1 MHLHRLFL
9 YIVMGVHSSRFEM
22 QGEPS
27 RMTIATAPITSG
39 TYRIEPVG
47 DRCLLVRV
55 GDCVGVQTSMA
66 VHRIASCLHAA
77 ALPGVIDIVPAFTTV
92 ALHYLPGAMPRDG
105 RAQAYTHMKARVQAA
120 LAADESSPQTTGRLV
135 NVPACYGGRF
145 GPDLEEVAERCKLLP
160 EEVIA
165 RHTALEQVIYT
176 FFFAP
181 GNPFC
186 GPVDASLQ
194 VPRRKSPRTAVPAGS
209 VAIAN
214 GITTVYQTESPG
226 GWNLIART
234 PWNLFD
240 VHRDPPARLNVGDR
254 VRFVPISEAE
264 FDAQL
269 EARA

>member
-1 MHLHRLFL
+1 
-9 YIVMGVHSSRFEM
+9 
-22 QGEPS
+22 
-27 RMTIATAPITSG
+27 MTAAIAPEWPQ

-55 GDCVGVQTSMA
+55 GESVGVSVSQA
-66 VHRIASCLHAA
+66 VHRAAVSLQAA

-92 ALHYLPGAMPRDG
+92 ALHYLPDALPRDP
-105 RAQAYTHMKARVQAA
+105 RVSVFTRMKALVRTA
-120 LAADESSPQTTGRLV
+120 LATPVDMPADSGRV
-135 NVPACYGGRF
+135 IDIPACYGGRF

-165 RHTALEQVIYT
+165 RHTASEQVVYT
-176 FFFAP
+176 LFFAP

-186 GPVDASLQ
+186 GPVDAALQ
-194 VPRRKSPRTAVPAGS
+194 VSRRNSPRTVVPAGT

-240 VHRDPPARLNVGDR
+240 LQRDPPNRLNAGDR
-254 VRFVPISEAE
+254 VRFVAISESE
-264 FDAQL
+264 FDTQW
-269 EARA
+269 EPRT

>member
-1 MHLHRLFL
+1 
-9 YIVMGVHSSRFEM
+9 
-22 QGEPS
+22 
-27 RMTIATAPITSG
+27 MTLANAPETSG

-55 GDCVGVQTSMA
+55 EDSVGVQTSMA
-66 VHRIASCLHAA
+66 VHRVAACLQAA
-77 ALPGVIDIVPAFTTV
+77 ALPGVIDVVPAFTTV
-92 ALHYLPGAMPRDG
+92 ALHYLPDALPRDG
-105 RAQAYTHMKARVQAA
+105 TAQAYTRMKTLVQAA
-120 LAADESSPQTTGRLV
+120 LAANTITPVASGRLV
-135 NVPACYGGRF
+135 EVPACYGGRF
-145 GPDLEEVAERCKLLP
+145 GPDLEEVADRCKLLP

-165 RHTALEQVIYT
+165 RHTASEQVIYT

-214 GITTVYQTESPG
+214 GISTVYQTESPG

-234 PWNLFD
+234 PWSLFD
-240 VHRDPPARLNVGDR
+240 IRRDPPARLNIGDR
-254 VRFVPISEAE
+254 VRFVAISEAE

-269 EARA
+269 ESRA

>member
-1 MHLHRLFL
+1 MPA
-9 YIVMGVHSSRFEM
+9 VV
-22 QGEPS
+22 
-27 RMTIATAPITSG
+27 APESPE
-39 TYRIEPVG
+39 TYRVEPVG
-47 DRCLLVRV
+47 ERCLLVRV
-55 GDCVGVQTSMA
+55 GASVGVNTSLA
-66 VHRIASCLHAA
+66 VHRVTACLHMA

-92 ALHYLPGAMPRDG
+92 AVYYQPDALPRDS
-105 RAQAYTHMKARVQAA
+105 RTRVFARMKALVQQALSRPMAA
-120 LAADESSPQTTGRLV
+120 PPETGRLIDI
-135 NVPACYGGRF
+135 PACYGGRF

-165 RHTALEQVIYT
+165 RHTASEQFVYT
-176 FFFAP
+176 LFFAP

-186 GPVDASLQ
+186 GPVDPALQ
-194 VPRRKSPRTAVPAGS
+194 VSRRKSPRTVVPAGS

-240 VHRDPPARLNVGDR
+240 LRRDPPNRLNIGDR
-254 VRFVPISEAE
+254 IRFVSITESE